1 MNILLMGNLRQIS
14 KGFLSRIEKDNK
26 CIIYDEQ
33 EKSSPKGRNV
43 IHYIKEGTDDEEILK
58 VFAAFDFDFVIFF
71 SGALDGA
78 IKIYDELEKVES
90 AVYAGRKSKVGHFIY
105 VTTNDLSAIEN
116 GQSECH
122 KFDAKSRQ
130 VLLRSCEELFHSFA
144 EEGRMKFLVLK
155 IPYLYNMENQTCR
168 LTEWICNGNRGEEIK
183 FRGSEYQETDFLC
196 DEDLGELLARIIDE
210 PCRESYSEMW
220 LSGENPITLGDL
232 SDLLAKYIPNVRIVY
247 KNREDCVPCRKKD
260 ERAMAEYG
268 WYPKHILDAD
278 IEQLV
283 RENAEEDCE
292 KNRKKKRK
300 RHSASLRDKVR
311 IACEL
316 VAVFVLA
323 EVLNYFIRDNVLIN
337 FIDFRLI
344 FVVIAGTMN
353 GLNSG
358 VAAAVL
364 SCLGY
369 VISETA
375 DMQWQVIFYNV
386 ENWLPFACYFLLGAI
401 SGYSKDKHEDEVLYA
416 REEHELL
423 EKKYTFL
430 NGLYNHVLE
439 SKDSF
444 NSQIIG
450 YKDSFGKVYS
460 AVKKLDT
467 VLQDKVFYEAVNILE
482 ELLENY
488 SVAIYTIDSVYD
500 FARLNVC
507 SKQMSRTLSK
517 SLKMSDYPNL
527 EKQLHEGDSF
537 VNTDCLKGYP
547 AYAAPIHEGEK
558 LRGMIVLMN
567 GGDRQMNME
576 FLNKFN
582 IISDLISD
590 SLIRAME
597 FERLS
602 GKYVKDTQI
611 LMTDRF
617 REVCMVKEQM
627 REKQYLDYVLLRLQR
642 NGLNLKE
649 LSDRICRLV
658 RNQDVLGMNE
668 KSEIFLLLSQA
679 GQKDL
684 EVIGE
689 RLKRNGIT
697 FEIAGKA
704 AECEEL

>member
-14 KGFLSRIEKDNK
+14 TGFLTQIEKDNK
-26 CIIYDEQ
+26 CIIYDGQ
-33 EKSSPKGRNV
+33 EESSLKGRNV

-116 GQSECH
+116 SQSESH

-130 VLLRSCEELFHSFA
+130 VLLRSCEELFLSFA

-155 IPYLYNMENQTCR
+155 IPYLYNMENQTCQ
-168 LTEWICNGNRGEEIK
+168 LTDWICSGNRGEEIK
-183 FRGSEYQETDFLC
+183 LRGSGYQETDFLC
-196 DEDLGELLARIIDE
+196 DEDLGGLLARIIDE
-210 PCRESYSEMW
+210 PCRDSYSEMW
-220 LSGENPITLGDL
+220 LSGENPITLGEF
-232 SDLLAKYIPNVRIVY
+232 SELLKKYISNAQITY
-247 KNREDCVPCRKKD
+247 KNHEDCVPCRKKD
-260 ERAMAEYG
+260 GRALAEYG
-268 WYPKHILDAD
+268 WYPKHILEVDV
-278 IEQLV
+278 EQLV
-283 RENAEEDCE
+283 RENAEDTCA
-292 KNRKKKRK
+292 KKRK
-300 RHSASLRDKVR
+300 RKRGRRAANLRDKVR

-316 VAVFVLA
+316 IAVFILA
-323 EVLNYFIRDNVLIN
+323 EMLNYVIRDNVLIN

-353 GLNSG
+353 GLSSG

-369 VISETA
+369 VVSETA

-401 SGYSKDKHEDEVLYA
+401 SGYTKDKHEDEVLYA

-467 VLQDKVFYEAVNILE
+467 VLPDKVFYEAVNILE
-482 ELLENY
+482 ELLENH

-507 SKQMSRTLSK
+507 SKQMSRTLNK
-517 SLKMSDYPNL
+517 SLKMSDYPIL
-527 EKQLHEGDSF
+527 EKQLYEGDSF

-558 LRGMIVLMN
+558 LMGMILLMN
-567 GGDRQMNME
+567 SGDHRMNME

-597 FERLS
+597 FECLS
-602 GKYVKDTQI
+602 GKYVQDTQI
-611 LMTDRF
+611 LTADRF
-617 REVCMVKEQM
+617 REVCRVKEQM
-627 REKQYLDYVLLRLQR
+627 REKQYQEYVLLRLHCD
-642 NGLNLKE
+642 GMELKE
-649 LSDRICRLV
+649 LSDRVCRLV
-658 RNQDVLGMNE
+658 RSRDILGVDEKNDV
-668 KSEIFLLLSQA
+668 FLLLNQA
-679 GQKDL
+679 EQKDL
-684 EVIGE
+684 EGIGE

-697 FEIAGKA
+697 FENATKP
-704 AECEEL
+704 AE

>member
-14 KGFLSRIEKDNK
+14 TGFLSPIEKDNK

-33 EKSSPKGRNV
+33 EKSSLKGRNV

-105 VTTNDLSAIEN
+105 VTTNDLAAIES

-155 IPYLYNMENQTCR
+155 IPYLYNMENQTCQ
-168 LTEWICNGNRGEEIK
+168 LTDWICSGNRGEEIK
-183 FRGSEYQETDFLC
+183 LRGSEYQETDFLC
-196 DEDLGELLARIIDE
+196 DADLGELLARIVDE
-210 PCRESYSEMW
+210 PCKEYYSEMW
-220 LSGENPITLGDL
+220 ISGENPITLGEL
-232 SDLLAKYIPNVRIVY
+232 SELLRKYIPNAGIIY
-247 KNREDCVPCRKKD
+247 KNHEDCVPCRKKD

-268 WYPKHILDAD
+268 WYPKHVLDAD
-278 IEQLV
+278 VEQLV
-283 RENAEEDCE
+283 RKNAEDASE
-292 KNRKKKRK
+292 KNRKKKRE
-300 RHSASLRDKVR
+300 RRSANLRDKIG

-316 VAVFVLA
+316 IAVFILA
-323 EVLNYFIRDNVLIN
+323 ELLNYVIRDNVLIN

-353 GLNSG
+353 GLSSG

-369 VISETA
+369 VVSETA
-375 DMQWQVIFYNV
+375 DMQWQIIFYNV

-401 SGYSKDKHEDEVLYA
+401 SGYTKDKHEDEVLYA

-467 VLQDKVFYEAVNILE
+467 VLPDKVFYEAVNILE
-482 ELLENY
+482 ELLENH
-488 SVAIYTIDSVYD
+488 SVAIYTIDSRYD

-507 SKQMSRTLSK
+507 SKQMNRMLHK
-517 SLKMSDYPNL
+517 SLKMSDYPFL
-527 EKQLHEGDSF
+527 EKQLYEGKSF
-537 VNTDCLKGYP
+537 VNTDCLEGYP
-547 AYAAPIHEGEK
+547 AYAAPIHDKEK
-558 LRGMIVLMN
+558 RMGMILLMN
-567 GGDRQMNME
+567 SGDHRMNME
-576 FLNKFN
+576 FMNKFN

-602 GKYVKDTQI
+602 GKYVQDTQI
-611 LMTDRF
+611 LIPDRF

-627 REKQYLDYVLLRLQR
+627 REKQYQDYVLLRLHCD
-642 NGLNLKE
+642 GLGLKE
-649 LSDRICRLV
+649 LSDHVCRLV
-658 RNQDVLGMNE
+658 RSSDILGKNE
-668 KSEIFLLLSQA
+668 KKEIFLLLSQA
-679 GQKDL
+679 KKTDL
-684 EVIGE
+684 EGIGE
-689 RLKRNGIT
+689 RLRRNGIT
-697 FEIAGKA
+697 FENVVKM
-704 AECEEL
+704 AE